1 MLKFNSRLKQINVYF
16 FLLSVVKFD
25 INLQGL
31 NFIKLNKI
39 PPKSGKLCDQKARD
53 SRNKAAKGAKMD
65 RNFNKARTQG
75 ILGAVCILCASA
87 SFLASDQSLF
97 WIVRTLAWL
106 FALTFFHYALI
117 RAQELSNSNVFTIFK
132 YAYNGFLAMILC
144 TVALYVFDKN
154 FLSLISDVIIPLAVF
169 AVSIA
174 WVVINL
180 KLAKAS
186 GCALF
191 SIYAWMLAA
200 SLGANFIYGM
210 LEVLS
215 PALIAPIVKFEPLI
229 NALFD
234 LATSGVLFAAWI
246 SVENFSNEQDE
257 IEINLTKRS
266 TDNQNLSMQILNGQN
281 AGLRNLNSQNADNQN
296 ANERKFDELGTNETV
311 SMQQNSDAQ
320 DISERAESRQN
331 LSPNNYANDQIL
343 NEQDINTNDATLQNL
358 SETVIGGLNSN
369 LSRSANEQ
377 NLNRRNLD
385 EQSAN
390 ERVAELK
397 FDAPKSEIN
406 EENLAKR
413 RNMQENL
420 YRQETLR
427 AAKKQGII
435 SCWFLLAIFA
445 VGFLIKVYTA
455 FTQPHTEAEERFISL
470 AGDLINVAFSLISA
484 IYMWFALKK
493 LEEIYDTRAFA
504 IYKRTIIACIVF
516 VAVAVA
522 YILIR
527 GAEDQPVTAGAGLAG
542 LFMLAIVIY
551 LIVLWFKLNFELA
564 SVTQNKLF
572 KTYVFFTIIDLVVV
586 LTLQIMLF
594 TGYFTTL
601 FSIMAVAL
609 SIAILYVLPTAFYL
623 YAWTRIEEYLGA

>member
-1 MLKFNSRLKQINVYF
+1 
-16 FLLSVVKFD
+16 
-25 INLQGL
+25 
-31 NFIKLNKI
+31 
-39 PPKSGKLCDQKARD
+39 
-53 SRNKAAKGAKMD
+53 MD
-65 RNFNKARTQG
+65 KNFNKARTQG

-132 YAYNGFLAMILC
+132 YAYNGFLAVILC
-144 TVALYVFDKN
+144 TIALYVFDKN
-154 FLSLISDVIIPLAVF
+154 FLSLIFDVIIPLAVF

-186 GCALF
+186 SCALF
-191 SIYAWMLAA
+191 SVYAWMLAA

-210 LEVLS
+210 LEILS

-266 TDNQNLSMQILNGQN
+266 ADNQNLSMQILNGQN
-281 AGLRNLNSQNADNQN
+281 AGLRNLNSQNADNQS
-296 ANERKFDELGTNETV
+296 ANERKFDELGINETV
-311 SMQQNSDAQ
+311 SMRQNSDAQ
-320 DISERAESRQN
+320 DISERAERRQN
-331 LSPNNYANDQIL
+331 LSPNNYANNQIL

-369 LSRSANEQ
+369 LSRSANE
-377 NLNRRNLD
+377 
-385 EQSAN
+385 
-390 ERVAELK
+390 RVAELK

-413 RNMQENL
+413 RNMQEDI
-420 YRQETLR
+420 YKQETLQ

-601 FSIMAVAL
+601 FSIMTVAL

>member
-1 MLKFNSRLKQINVYF
+1 
-16 FLLSVVKFD
+16 
-25 INLQGL
+25 
-31 NFIKLNKI
+31 
-39 PPKSGKLCDQKARD
+39 
-53 SRNKAAKGAKMD
+53 MD
-65 RNFNKARTQG
+65 KNFNKARTQG

-132 YAYNGFLAMILC
+132 YAYNGFLAVILC
-144 TVALYVFDKN
+144 TIALYVFDKN
-154 FLSLISDVIIPLAVF
+154 FLSLIFDVIIPLAVF

-191 SIYAWMLAA
+191 SVYAWMLAA

-234 LATSGVLFAAWI
+234 LATSGILFAAWI
-246 SVENFSNEQDE
+246 NAENFSNEQDE

-266 TDNQNLSMQILNGQN
+266 ADKQNLSMQILNGQN
-281 AGLRNLNSQNADNQN
+281 AGLRNLNSQNADNQS
-296 ANERKFDELGTNETV
+296 ANDRKFDELGINETV
-311 SMQQNSDAQ
+311 SMWQ
-320 DISERAESRQN
+320 
-331 LSPNNYANDQIL
+331 
-343 NEQDINTNDATLQNL
+343 
-358 SETVIGGLNSN
+358 NSN

-377 NLNRRNLD
+377 NEKNTNEQNLNRQNLD

-397 FDAPKSEIN
+397 FHAPKSEIN

-413 RNMQENL
+413 RNMQEDI
-420 YRQETLR
+420 YKQETLQ

-504 IYKRTIIACIVF
+504 IYKRTIVACIVF

-527 GAEDQPVTAGAGLAG
+527 GAGDQPVTAGAGLAG

>member
-1 MLKFNSRLKQINVYF
+1 
-16 FLLSVVKFD
+16 
-25 INLQGL
+25 
-31 NFIKLNKI
+31 
-39 PPKSGKLCDQKARD
+39 
-53 SRNKAAKGAKMD
+53 MD

-132 YAYNGFLAMILC
+132 YAYNGFLAVILC
-144 TVALYVFDKN
+144 TIALYVFDKN
-154 FLSLISDVIIPLAVF
+154 FLSLIFDVIIPLAVF

-174 WVVINL
+174 WVIINL
-180 KLAKAS
+180 KLAKVS

-246 SVENFSNEQDE
+246 NAENFSNEQDE

-266 TDNQNLSMQILNGQN
+266 ADKQNLSMQILNGQN

-296 ANERKFDELGTNETV
+296 ANERKFDELGTNEIV
-311 SMQQNSDAQ
+311 SMRQNSDAQ

-369 LSRSANEQ
+369 LSRSANE
-377 NLNRRNLD
+377 
-385 EQSAN
+385 
-390 ERVAELK
+390 RVAELK

-413 RNMQENL
+413 KNMQEDI
-420 YRQETLR
+420 YKQETLQ

-470 AGDLINVAFSLISA
+470 ASDLINVAFSLISA

-504 IYKRTIIACIVF
+504 IYKRTIMACIVF

-522 YILIR
+522 YVLIR

>member
-1 MLKFNSRLKQINVYF
+1 
-16 FLLSVVKFD
+16 
-25 INLQGL
+25 
-31 NFIKLNKI
+31 
-39 PPKSGKLCDQKARD
+39 
-53 SRNKAAKGAKMD
+53 MD

-132 YAYNGFLAMILC
+132 YAYNGFLAVILC

-191 SIYAWMLAA
+191 SVYAWMLAA

-266 TDNQNLSMQILNGQN
+266 ADKQNLSMQILNGQN

-296 ANERKFDELGTNETV
+296 ANERKFDELGTNEIV
-311 SMQQNSDAQ
+311 PMRQNSDAQ

-369 LSRSANEQ
+369 LSRSANE
-377 NLNRRNLD
+377 
-385 EQSAN
+385 
-390 ERVAELK
+390 RVAELK

-413 RNMQENL
+413 KNMQEDI
-420 YRQETLR
+420 YKQETLQ

-504 IYKRTIIACIVF
+504 IYKRTIMACIVF

-522 YILIR
+522 YVLIR

>member
-1 MLKFNSRLKQINVYF
+1 
-16 FLLSVVKFD
+16 
-25 INLQGL
+25 
-31 NFIKLNKI
+31 
-39 PPKSGKLCDQKARD
+39 
-53 SRNKAAKGAKMD
+53 MD

-132 YAYNGFLAMILC
+132 YAYNGFLAVILC
-144 TVALYVFDKN
+144 TIALYVFDKN
-154 FLSLISDVIIPLAVF
+154 YLSLIFDVIIPLAVF

-191 SIYAWMLAA
+191 SVYAWMLAA

-266 TDNQNLSMQILNGQN
+266 ADKQNLSMQILNEQN
-281 AGLRNLNSQNADNQN
+281 AGLRNLNSQNVDNQN
-296 ANERKFDELGTNETV
+296 ANERKFDELGINETV
-311 SMQQNSDAQ
+311 SMRQNSDAQ
-320 DISERAESRQN
+320 DISERAERRQN
-331 LSPNNYANDQIL
+331 LSPNNYANNQIL

-369 LSRSANEQ
+369 LSRSANE
-377 NLNRRNLD
+377 
-385 EQSAN
+385 
-390 ERVAELK
+390 RVAELK

-413 RNMQENL
+413 KNMQEDI
-420 YRQETLR
+420 YKQETLR

-522 YILIR
+522 YVLIR

>member
-31 NFIKLNKI
+31 NFIKLNRV
-39 PPKSGKLCDQKARD
+39 PPKSGKLCDQKAATAEIKRQ
-53 SRNKAAKGAKMD
+53 KGAKMD

-132 YAYNGFLAMILC
+132 YAYNGFLAVILC
-144 TVALYVFDKN
+144 TIALYVFDKN
-154 FLSLISDVIIPLAVF
+154 FLSLIFDVIIPLAVF

-191 SIYAWMLAA
+191 SVYAWMLAA

-266 TDNQNLSMQILNGQN
+266 ADKQNLSMQILNEQN

-296 ANERKFDELGTNETV
+296 ANERKFDELGINETV
-311 SMQQNSDAQ
+311 SMRQNSDAQ
-320 DISERAESRQN
+320 GISERAESRQN

-369 LSRSANEQ
+369 LSRSANE
-377 NLNRRNLD
+377 
-385 EQSAN
+385 
-390 ERVAELK
+390 RVAELK

-413 RNMQENL
+413 KNMQENL

-504 IYKRTIIACIVF
+504 IYKRTIVACIVF
-516 VAVAVA
+516 VVVAVA
-522 YILIR
+522 YVLIR

-564 SVTQNKLF
+564 SVTQNRLF

>member
-1 MLKFNSRLKQINVYF
+1 
-16 FLLSVVKFD
+16 
-25 INLQGL
+25 
-31 NFIKLNKI
+31 
-39 PPKSGKLCDQKARD
+39 
-53 SRNKAAKGAKMD
+53 MD

-75 ILGAVCILCASA
+75 VLGAVCILCASA

-132 YAYNGFLAMILC
+132 YAYNGFLAVILC
-144 TVALYVFDKN
+144 TIALYVFDKN
-154 FLSLISDVIIPLAVF
+154 FLSLIFDVIIPLAVF

-174 WVVINL
+174 WVIINL
-180 KLAKAS
+180 KLAKVS

-200 SLGANFIYGM
+200 SMGANFIYGM

-266 TDNQNLSMQILNGQN
+266 ADKQNLSMQILNGQN
-281 AGLRNLNSQNADNQN
+281 ASLRNLNSQNADNQS
-296 ANERKFDELGTNETV
+296 ANERKFDELGTNEIV
-311 SMQQNSDAQ
+311 SMRQNSDAQ
-320 DISERAESRQN
+320 GISERAESRQN

-343 NEQDINTNDATLQNL
+343 NEQDINTNDTTLQNL
-358 SETVIGGLNSN
+358 SETVIGGLNLN
-369 LSRSANEQ
+369 LSR
-377 NLNRRNLD
+377 
-385 EQSAN
+385 SAN

-413 RNMQENL
+413 RNMQEDI
-420 YRQETLR
+420 YKQETLR

-522 YILIR
+522 YILIL
-527 GAEDQPVTAGAGLAG
+527 GAGDQPVTAGAGLAG

>member
-1 MLKFNSRLKQINVYF
+1 MR
-16 FLLSVVKFD
+16 
-25 INLQGL
+25 
-31 NFIKLNKI
+31 
-39 PPKSGKLCDQKARD
+39 
-53 SRNKAAKGAKMD
+53 
-65 RNFNKARTQG
+65 
-75 ILGAVCILCASA
+75 
-87 SFLASDQSLF
+87 
-97 WIVRTLAWL
+97 
-106 FALTFFHYALI
+106 
-117 RAQELSNSNVFTIFK
+117 
-132 YAYNGFLAMILC
+132 
-144 TVALYVFDKN
+144 
-154 FLSLISDVIIPLAVF
+154 
-169 AVSIA
+169 
-174 WVVINL
+174 
-180 KLAKAS
+180 
-186 GCALF
+186 
-191 SIYAWMLAA
+191 
-200 SLGANFIYGM
+200 
-210 LEVLS
+210 
-215 PALIAPIVKFEPLI
+215 
-229 NALFD
+229 
-234 LATSGVLFAAWI
+234 
-246 SVENFSNEQDE
+246 
-257 IEINLTKRS
+257 
-266 TDNQNLSMQILNGQN
+266 
-281 AGLRNLNSQNADNQN
+281 
-296 ANERKFDELGTNETV
+296 
-311 SMQQNSDAQ
+311 QNSDAQ

-369 LSRSANEQ
+369 LSRSANE
-377 NLNRRNLD
+377 
-385 EQSAN
+385 
-390 ERVAELK
+390 RVAELK

-413 RNMQENL
+413 KNMQEDI
-420 YRQETLR
+420 YKQETLQ

-470 AGDLINVAFSLISA
+470 ASDLINVAFSLISA

-504 IYKRTIIACIVF
+504 IYKRTIMACIVF

-522 YILIR
+522 YVLIR